1 MSKQARLDVDF
12 NALND
17 QEVEA
22 YLQEGGRGVAEYA
35 ASCNTIQA
43 EHTTTVIN
51 GSCGRGAATDTLSDG
66 FQDDIVEEF

>member
-51 GSCGRGAATDTLSDG
+51 GSCSSRDSATLSDRL
-66 FQDDIVEEF
+66 QDDIVEEF